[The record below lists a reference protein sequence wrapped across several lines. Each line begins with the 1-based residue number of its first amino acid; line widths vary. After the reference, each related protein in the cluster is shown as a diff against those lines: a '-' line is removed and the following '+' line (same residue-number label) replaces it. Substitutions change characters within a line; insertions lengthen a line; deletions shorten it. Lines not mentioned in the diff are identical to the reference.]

1 MSTKTIAVDSR
12 VYDRLARAKREGESF
27 SKTIDRLLR
36 EVGGV
41 HTGSHVLRALEE
53 MAPLPEEDAAAMLA
67 VVQENRATEAWE
79 ERDLR

>member
-12 VYDRLARAKREGESF
+12 VYDRLARAKQEGESF

-41 HTGSHVLRALEE
+41 HTGSHVLRALDDIT
-53 MAPLPEEDAAAMLA
+53 PLPEEDAAAMLA
-67 VVQENRATEAWE
+67 VVEENRASETWE
-79 ERDLR
+79 EDDLR